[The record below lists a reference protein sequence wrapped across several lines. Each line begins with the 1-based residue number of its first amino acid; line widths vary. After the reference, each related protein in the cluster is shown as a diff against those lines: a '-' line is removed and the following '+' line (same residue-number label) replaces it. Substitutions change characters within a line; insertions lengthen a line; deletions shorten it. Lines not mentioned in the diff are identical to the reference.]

1 MADLFILALT
11 VFTFQNNTKIA
22 INIHLLEIFALLL
35 VFSYQFTAK
44 CLSLPPPL
52 LGGAISK
59 PLILPFALAFQ
70 TSNIETVDSQ
80 NFKICMAFAFR
91 SSNKMT
97 ANLPIE
103 ILQILLHLRGN
114 TDNIFTSHI
123 FSFYNIQRVVKLYS
137 QYHVIIANSLNII
150 LLFG

>member
-22 INIHLLEIFALLL
+22 INIYLLEIFALFL

-59 PLILPFALAFQ
+59 PLTLPFALAFR
-70 TSNIETVDSQ
+70 TSNIETVVIPQSLYYDCGYTKPNSPKKKKQAQMDSLVS
-80 NFKICMAFAFR
+80 NF
-91 SSNKMT
+91 
-97 ANLPIE
+97 
-103 ILQILLHLRGN
+103 LHLIRYV
-114 TDNIFTSHI
+114 SML
-123 FSFYNIQRVVKLYS
+123 QVC
-137 QYHVIIANSLNII
+137 
-150 LLFG
+150 